1 MDPEW
6 QQTFRERMHR
16 FEARAGA
23 RPGDVAISIKVRVVS
38 GCFHREH
45 SPHAYAVIDSQL
57 AKFPLDSELV
67 FEEHE
72 SGPEV
77 LIYLAVVTAGI
88 ALAKSV
94 IDLITAIIKARS
106 EGVKKGDK
114 PADPVELIVRRVE
127 KGEDFREQ
135 IVLRVGYKDAI
146 DARLI
151 EKHLDE
157 ALRALVEKDDA
168 KEGRGKKRSRKPE

>member
-6 QQTFRERMHR
+6 QKTFRERMHR
-16 FEARAGA
+16 FEAGARA

-45 SPHAYAVIDSQL
+45 SPQAYAVIDSQL
-57 AKFPLDSELV
+57 ARLPHDSGLG

-72 SGPEV
+72 SGPELLV
-77 LIYLAVVTAGI
+77 YLAVATAGI
-88 ALAKSV
+88 TLAKSV
-94 IDLITAIIKARS
+94 IDLVTAVIKARA

-127 KGEDFREQ
+127 KGQDFREE
-135 IVLRVGYKDAI
+135 IVLRIGHKDPA
-146 DARLI
+146 DAKVIKKQLN
-151 EKHLDE
+151 E
-157 ALRALVEKDDA
+157 ALRKLVEKDSA
-168 KEGRGKKRSRKPE
+168 TEGAGKKRNRK

>member
-23 RPGDVAISIKVRVVS
+23 RPGNVAISIKVRVVS

-45 SPHAYAVIDSQL
+45 SPYAYVVIDSQL
-57 AKFPLDSELV
+57 AKFPTDSELV

-72 SGPEV
+72 SGPELLV
-77 LIYLAVVTAGI
+77 YLAVVTAGI
-88 ALAKSV
+88 SLAKSV
-94 IDLITAIIKARS
+94 IDLITAIIKARA

-114 PADPVELIVRRVE
+114 PSDPLEVIVRRVE
-127 KGEDFREQ
+127 KGHDVREE
-135 IVLRVGYKDAI
+135 IVMRIGHEAPADAS
-146 DARLI
+146 AI
-151 EKHLDE
+151 EQQVAM
-157 ALRALVEKDDA
+157 ALRKLFKKDDA
-168 KEGRGKKRSRKPE
+168 YKESGKKRNRK